1 MIGRER
7 VAWNLRRIRTG
18 QGISQERLADEAGLD
33 RKYVGVLERRE
44 SGATVDVLERLA
56 GVLRVDIRD
65 LLDAP
70 VEGAP
75 APAPLRPGRRPQ

>member
-33 RKYVGVLERRE
+33 RKYVGVLERCQ
-44 SGATVDVLERLA
+44 SGATVDTLERLA
-56 GVLRVDIRD
+56 EVLRVDLRD
-65 LLDAP
+65 LLDPP
-70 VEGAP
+70 VEGVP
-75 APAPLRPGRRPQ
+75 PPAPLRPGRRAG